1 MFFLSLMFFILFQL
15 SNFYFILIFLE
26 VKYGIN
32 KKNLQS
38 KLSFNFD
45 VIRATYLTSHT
56 LLTRLLEVTKIKPL
70 NKYK

>member
-32 KKNLQS
+32 K
-38 KLSFNFD
+38 
-45 VIRATYLTSHT
+45 
-56 LLTRLLEVTKIKPL
+56 
-70 NKYK
+70 